1 VLCLDLVQ
9 SLKGDWFGNRFGNR
23 EGVGLST
30 LLNLKTEILFA
41 GNQLK

>member
-9 SLKGDWFGNRFGNR
+9 SLKGDWFGNQ

-30 LLNLKTEILFA
+30 LLNLKIEILFA